1 VFLRRGTSASGLGWN
16 QFFRGLDAMELLTP
30 LAKSLA
36 ACSSRYGWMSGRSA
50 ICFRK
55 WAVQYSLLCCC
66 ICWSSSCSGVPA
78 AQSRVVRLVGRR
90 FDAAA
95 KAAAARAA
103 YWASWRRMASPKVYS
118 ATDQGRLRGSRLVD
132 PDRRDETRAMRGQQ
146 GLGFSLPTVGFAKD
160 GAPQVRASLGE
171 KQIL

>member
-1 VFLRRGTSASGLGWN
+1 
-16 QFFRGLDAMELLTP
+16 
-30 LAKSLA
+30 
-36 ACSSRYGWMSGRSA
+36 MSGRSA

-103 YWASWRRMASPKVYS
+103 YWASWRRMASPKGVFGDGPG
-118 ATDQGRLRGSRLVD
+118 AVEG
-132 PDRRDETRAMRGQQ
+132 
-146 GLGFSLPTVGFAKD
+146 GLGWWIRT
-160 GAPQVRASLGE
+160 GE
-171 KQIL
+171 MKRGRCADSRD